1 MEIKPNI
8 KCVDFYTKY
17 HSDPEFRKRHI
28 ARVRACKL
36 KKERIVHEP
45 ERIEFVRREIT
56 VVFK

>member
-17 HSDPEFRKRHI
+17 HTDPEFRKRHI
-28 ARVRACKL
+28 ARVRACKA
-36 KKERIVHEP
+36 KKHPLGHNRQM
-45 ERIEFVRREIT
+45 IEFIKREIT